1 MPWNALSLLVSGKG
15 FMYGIFAVIVVTLLG
30 LVVAL
35 AYVTVSREIGRN
47 WLETAVAGV
56 RVFRYT
62 LSLSISMVTIYVAP
76 DAVNLIQ
83 QRL

>member
-1 MPWNALSLLVSGKG
+1 
-15 FMYGIFAVIVVTLLG
+15 MYGIVAVIVVTLLG

-56 RVFRYT
+56 RAFRYT
-62 LSLSISMVTIYVAP
+62 LSLSIAMVTIYVAP